1 MAELPTPHSIAVGT
15 LLLLYYDPD
24 SPLIAPNSRH
34 DNDDDDDDIRHHPPP
49 RTEEHDNHDDDDDG
63 MIDDVCQ
70 WSDAEWRMRLMS
82 LLKQIILNEDEG
94 YVVLD
99 SIGDIEE
106 YEYDDDDPAENRVVD
121 YRVGDYHRVE
131 TNDGRGGED
140 GAGDGGRWRRV
151 ASSSSSSI
159 ANDNGGGDF
168 GDWIFDDDVAVD
180 LPEWPRGPRDAS
192 FLVDDAR
199 GRGPRLDPIHAGSLG
214 FYAETLSTLLDRIDG
229 AFYAGVG
236 GGGKTGTWTTTRTWR
251 SPPSRALLS
260 ILIASSASVDDL
272 MNLLDSWHA
281 LLGGTYVGR
290 DGRTS
295 AIAVDG
301 ESSFGVYLRRLCL
314 GMEEIPF
321 EALGRL
327 WDALRGFIV
336 EETSYLTLSG
346 RRRWQRSRQGVDDGM
361 TSRDE
366 ANCENEVYYH
376 RGTSSSCDWL
386 PSTPQIE
393 RIVRNACL
401 DRDFDTLMS
410 GERPWFRRS
419 IPLPSSSSSS
429 AITHHRHRPPR
440 RHGAERRR
448 LYDLLETHP
457 ECPSI
462 HFLLFLSSLA
472 SGYRT
477 KALESLHRYFDY
489 AMIHERKERAE
500 RALMMQAGGAV
511 VPTTGIMG
519 TLASGMGGI
528 TGGMTGGIMQQQ
540 QQQQQIR
547 AGGGAGSNINQMA
560 GKISKESNVMQYAA
574 ILLAQTYYRFG
585 YARLSLQATE
595 EAIRIAQQSGDVEC
609 VCFANAWMAFVSSTV
624 GGYSDG
630 GRHARGNKCLFAKI
644 GGVDAV
650 IGGGVL
656 TRNRYFRPLAPP
668 PSYIGGRRRR
678 LDEEESMLLR
688 VRARA
693 SERGLSSL
701 AAHASLELARRLA
714 YRRHDAGSENGYDGL
729 GDNGGESSYGMFPS
743 DATRILGRQ
752 NIAIAGLWESTGHK
766 SLASLSFYAAMFGT
780 CEGGTNRGDEKAKST
795 AMSRVL
801 SSFAHG
807 PGLDIWQ
814 GSRRTNR
821 RRRGEVYVAILNRLA
836 LLGNSGWIASSSV
849 AISTLHEWAVRSC
862 DLSLAQSMNTL
873 LANRALLPCPPSA
886 VGGGVSSA
894 VESALTFLVHSTH
907 LFRQRGEYDRAKRC
921 ARRACWLA
929 NRHGLSFQ
937 HGWNLLQLALID
949 LESAPTRAPERA
961 LTPLLECLALSE
973 KLSMDSLR
981 ALALST
987 LAKIFLYIGGEGGGV
1002 QRCQKARATIR
1013 AAMPLVMQHGHV
1025 WFQGEA
1031 FLNLAKCYLAEA
1043 TAKEESMS
1051 NEDRKD
1057 CGGTEKRNQ
1066 FDSTVIEL
1074 RQSALAELKKA
1085 ELRFEQIDDIQRL
1098 RQVYYLQA
1106 RVCHLLPNAKK
1117 KRDYFAK
1124 MFLQLSLEVR
1134 EKLGNPVMAST
1145 DTQMR
1150 RVTR

>member
-1 MAELPTPHSIAVGT
+1 
-15 LLLLYYDPD
+15 
-24 SPLIAPNSRH
+24 
-34 DNDDDDDDIRHHPPP
+34 
-49 RTEEHDNHDDDDDG
+49 
-63 MIDDVCQ
+63 
-70 WSDAEWRMRLMS
+70 
-82 LLKQIILNEDEG
+82 
-94 YVVLD
+94 
-99 SIGDIEE
+99 
-106 YEYDDDDPAENRVVD
+106 
-121 YRVGDYHRVE
+121 
-131 TNDGRGGED
+131 
-140 GAGDGGRWRRV
+140 
-151 ASSSSSSI
+151 
-159 ANDNGGGDF
+159 
-168 GDWIFDDDVAVD
+168 
-180 LPEWPRGPRDAS
+180 
-192 FLVDDAR
+192 
-199 GRGPRLDPIHAGSLG
+199 
-214 FYAETLSTLLDRIDG
+214 
-229 AFYAGVG
+229 
-236 GGGKTGTWTTTRTWR
+236 
-251 SPPSRALLS
+251 
-260 ILIASSASVDDL
+260 

-361 TSRDE
+361 TLRDE

-500 RALMMQAGGAV
+500 RALMMQACAAAGSEGGGGGAV

-729 GDNGGESSYGMFPS
+729 GDNGGESSYGCVTSLAWESIECAGRMPAVGSGGSTATSHGHHGVSRSILSLGQPGPTDIYSMFPS

-1051 NEDRKD
+1051 DEDRKD